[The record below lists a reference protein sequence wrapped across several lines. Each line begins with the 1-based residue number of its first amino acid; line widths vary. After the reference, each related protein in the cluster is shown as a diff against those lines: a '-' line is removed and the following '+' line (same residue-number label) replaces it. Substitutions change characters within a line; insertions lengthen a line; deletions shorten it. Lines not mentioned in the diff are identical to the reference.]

1 LAAVVYSFDDQLN
14 IAGTRTKGEERG
26 RSQCEK
32 VLHLNELLDVSGQ
45 DLMSVE
51 AKIMH
56 FVIIPK
62 TFLVEV
68 NKNFIDGTP
77 YLSDESKEQRFE

>member
-1 LAAVVYSFDDQLN
+1 
-14 IAGTRTKGEERG
+14 
-26 RSQCEK
+26 
-32 VLHLNELLDVSGQ
+32 LNELLDVSGQ

-77 YLSDESKEQRFE
+77 YLSDESKEQRFG